1 MAMMK
6 SILSIAYAVS
16 LFGNVAP
23 QAAETNPFQAVA
35 EEQARQSVMAA
46 RHLIRAE
53 LEQAMRVSLEPVE
66 WSALPATLS
75 GEAAHRELPLASIT
89 AGK

>member
-1 MAMMK
+1 
-6 SILSIAYAVS
+6 VS
-16 LFGNVAP
+16 LIGNVAP
-23 QAAETNPFQAVA
+23 QAAEINPFQVVA

-53 LEQAMRVSLEPVE
+53 LKQAMRLSAEPVE
-66 WSALPATLS
+66 RNALRTTLS
-75 GEAAHRELPLASIT
+75 GEDAHRELPLASIT